1 MVIVVSCEVE
11 QRLNK
16 KLEVQVDACTA
27 VLVVVLVVGSRLRL
41 SLTSA
46 VCRFVSLTTTRS
58 SVGVVA
64 H

>member
-1 MVIVVSCEVE
+1 MFLRVV
-11 QRLNK
+11 K
-16 KLEVQVDACTA
+16 TFKA
-27 VLVVVLVVGSRLRL
+27 LVVGSRLR
-41 SLTSA
+41 LTSA